1 MNHTLRVLCIFAL
14 VLAFTNDAFAQKKKK
29 GGGKAEGGNPSMEF
43 APEEVTKST
52 GPPSK
57 VFERALKLYEGEDYY
72 NASIELHKVIEGESG
87 DSEQNKQRAEF
98 WMGKTLYNL
107 GYYSAAL
114 VYFGR
119 ITDKGASHQYYNA
132 TLKWLASLSRKLPE
146 TAGILE
152 KIGKYQRTELDQ
164 PALES
169 VKWEL
174 YYLLGRW
181 FYTQGQFQQAVELFE
196 AVPDDSEFF
205 ARGQFFAGVTYVRAG
220 GGQAAGEEK
229 RKAWDAAVKSFG
241 AILKK
246 HDQRPDAGTREFV
259 ELAALAMGRVFY
271 SVADF
276 IQGREPQKAA
286 KEFSKAVKYYDRVP
300 QSSPDWLPALFE
312 SSWAQ
317 FRLGAIGHSKALGN
331 IHTLNAPFFENEFFP
346 ESLVL
351 KSVIYFYNC
360 LYERAEDTIKEFKD
374 LYEPLKRDL
383 DELLAKHTDQ
393 AEFFEYMIKIREGKA
408 GLADR
413 LERLARGQLQDRT
426 LRKHIAYVEELDRE
440 LKQVEKAEPAWKS
453 TAVAGKIL
461 EDLTLRRSLA
471 QNEAGKLARE
481 RIERIS
487 KEIGALIRQAEKISI
502 QIDYGR
508 KGELEEAVKREQD
521 EAKKNTV
528 RVIQDTQ
535 VDDEHLFYP
544 FTGEYWKDE
553 LGYYRFRILNR
564 CGTR

>member
-1 MNHTLRVLCIFAL
+1 LLGTFAIVLTLAL
-14 VLAFTNDAFAQKKKK
+14 TSSATAQKKKK
-29 GGGKAEGGNPSMEF
+29 GGDKGSAAMEF
-43 APEEVTKST
+43 QPEEVTKST

-87 DSEQNKQRAEF
+87 DSDQNKQRAEF

-107 GYYSAAL
+107 GYFSAAL

-119 ITDKGASHQYYNA
+119 IVDKGASHTYYNA

-181 FYTQGQFQQAVELFE
+181 YYTQGQFAQAVELFE
-196 AVPDDSEFF
+196 AIPDESEFF
-205 ARGQFFAGVTYVRAG
+205 ARGQFFAGVTYARS
-220 GGQAAGEEK
+220 AAGSVPGPDKEK
-229 RKAWDAAVKSFG
+229 GWSAAVKSFG
-241 AILKK
+241 AILQK
-246 HDQRPDAGTREFV
+246 HERKPDAVTKEFI
-259 ELAALAMGRVFY
+259 ELANLSMGRSFY
-271 SVADF
+271 SVGDF
-276 IQGREPQKAA
+276 ISKREPAKAA
-286 KEFSKAVKYYDRVP
+286 KEFAKAIKYFDRVP
-300 QSSPDWLPALFE
+300 QESGDWLPALFE

-317 FRLGAIGHSKALGN
+317 FRMGAIGHSKALGN

-346 ESLVL
+346 ESIVL
-351 KSVIYFYNC
+351 KSVVYFYNC
-360 LYERAEDTIKEFKD
+360 LYDRAEDAIKEFKD
-374 LYEPLKRDL
+374 QYEPLLRDL
-383 DELLAKHTDQ
+383 QELLAKHTDQ
-393 AEFFEYMIKIREGKA
+393 AEFFEYMLKIREGKA
-408 GLADR
+408 GLPDR
-413 LERLARGQLQDRT
+413 VERLAKGQLQDKT
-426 LRKHIAYVEELDRE
+426 LRKHIIYVDELERE
-440 LKQVEKAEPAWKS
+440 LKQVDKAEPAWKS

-461 EDLTLRRSLA
+461 EDLTLRKSLA
-471 QNEAGKLARE
+471 INEAGKLARE
-481 RIERIS
+481 RIERLA
-487 KEIGALIRQAEKISI
+487 KEIGSLIRQAEKISI

-508 KGELEEAVKREQD
+508 KGELEEAIKKEQ
-521 EAKKNTV
+521 EETKKIV
-528 RVIQDTQ
+528 ERVIENLQ
-535 VDDEHLFYP
+535 VDDEHQFYP

-553 LGYYRFRILNR
+553 LGYYRFRIRNR